1 MWCGHAASALNP
13 VIEAVTDNKC
23 LDILAQSA
31 GQCKCFLILFFAAQ
45 TILYIKVQSA
55 FRQFMT
61 GSYYT
66 AYIVKNQTDSNT
78 YNNFQAECFFKAID
92 KVYTKEQNSC
102 RNLIFPY

>member
-45 TILYIKVQSA
+45 TIVGLQLMCYK
-55 FRQFMT
+55 
-61 GSYYT
+61 
-66 AYIVKNQTDSNT
+66 K
-78 YNNFQAECFFKAID
+78 
-92 KVYTKEQNSC
+92 
-102 RNLIFPY
+102 

>member
-45 TILYIKVQSA
+45 AILYIKYSLRFVSSWQAHIIPHISA
-55 FRQFMT
+55 KIKP
-61 GSYYT
+61 
-66 AYIVKNQTDSNT
+66 IVILTII
-78 YNNFQAECFFKAID
+78 FKPN
-92 KVYTKEQNSC
+92 V
-102 RNLIFPY
+102 F

>member
-13 VIEAVTDNKC
+13 VTEAVTDNKC

-31 GQCKCFLILFFAAQ
+31 GQCKGFLILFFSAQ
-45 TILYIKVQSA
+45 AILYIKVQSA

-66 AYIVKNQTDSNT
+66 SYIGKNQTDSNT
-78 YNNFQAECFFKAID
+78 YNIFKPN
-92 KVYTKEQNSC
+92 V
-102 RNLIFPY
+102 F

>member
-45 TILYIKVQSA
+45 AILYINIIYKSIVCVSSVHDRLILYRIY
-55 FRQFMT
+55 RQ
-61 GSYYT
+61 
-66 AYIVKNQTDSNT
+66 KSN
-78 YNNFQAECFFKAID
+78 
-92 KVYTKEQNSC
+92 
-102 RNLIFPY
+102 R

>member
-45 TILYIKVQSA
+45 AILYIAGNIIYKSIVCVSSVHDRLILYRIY
-55 FRQFMT
+55 RQ
-61 GSYYT
+61 
-66 AYIVKNQTDSNT
+66 KSN
-78 YNNFQAECFFKAID
+78 
-92 KVYTKEQNSC
+92 
-102 RNLIFPY
+102 

>member
-45 TILYIKVQSA
+45 AILYIKVQSA

-66 AYIVKNQTDSNT
+66 AYIGKNQTDSNT

>member
-45 TILYIKVQSA
+45 AILYIESIVCVSSVYDRLILYRIY
-55 FRQFMT
+55 RQ
-61 GSYYT
+61 
-66 AYIVKNQTDSNT
+66 KSN
-78 YNNFQAECFFKAID
+78 
-92 KVYTKEQNSC
+92 
-102 RNLIFPY
+102 R

>member
-45 TILYIKVQSA
+45 TILYINIIYKSIVCVSSVHDRLILYRIY
-55 FRQFMT
+55 RQ
-61 GSYYT
+61 
-66 AYIVKNQTDSNT
+66 KSN
-78 YNNFQAECFFKAID
+78 
-92 KVYTKEQNSC
+92 
-102 RNLIFPY
+102 R

>member
-13 VIEAVTDNKC
+13 VTEAVTDNKC

-31 GQCKCFLILFFAAQ
+31 GQCKGFLILFFAAQ

-61 GSYYT
+61 GSYYA

-78 YNNFQAECFFKAID
+78 YNIFKPN
-92 KVYTKEQNSC
+92 V
-102 RNLIFPY
+102 F

>member
-45 TILYIKVQSA
+45 CRFTIDVLQKVKKEVTNSESCVTVKLLHQKSNKEA
-55 FRQFMT
+55 IRQ
-61 GSYYT
+61 
-66 AYIVKNQTDSNT
+66 
-78 YNNFQAECFFKAID
+78 
-92 KVYTKEQNSC
+92 
-102 RNLIFPY
+102 

>member
-45 TILYIKVQSA
+45 TILYIDNIIYKSIVCVSSVHDRLILCRIY
-55 FRQFMT
+55 RQ
-61 GSYYT
+61 
-66 AYIVKNQTDSNT
+66 KSN
-78 YNNFQAECFFKAID
+78 
-92 KVYTKEQNSC
+92 
-102 RNLIFPY
+102 R